1 MGTKPNLLG
10 QAMIE
15 LISLHLPKCAGTS
28 FMRALERV
36 YTADSIYYDYKDR
49 PADPAS
55 AINLD
60 PEGFLERH
68 RRHPSPD
75 ATHKKVIHGHFYIK
89 KYDDIKGCARVV
101 FIRHPVERLIAHYYF
116 WLSIAKHGHT
126 LHDYVLDNDI
136 SLLQFARI
144 PFMRYFYTRV
154 FFRDVDMKAF
164 DFIGR
169 YENIH
174 QESQRLSRLICK
186 EIVFEHLNRNPH
198 EAYVERYREIME
210 DRKTVAALR
219 ESLAEDIYFY
229 EKVTDL
235 E

>member
-1 MGTKPNLLG
+1 
-10 QAMIE
+10 MIE
-15 LISLHLPKCAGTS
+15 LISVHLPKCAGTS
-28 FMRALERV
+28 LRQALERV
-36 YTADSIYYDYKDR
+36 YPADAIYYDYEDR

-68 RRHPSPD
+68 WAHPSLETTD
-75 ATHKKVIHGHFYIK
+75 KKVIHGHFYIK
-89 KYDDIKGCARVV
+89 KYDNIKGCARIV
-101 FIRHPVERLIAHYYF
+101 FMRHPVERLIAHYYF
-116 WLSIAKHGHT
+116 WLSFARQGHT

-154 FFRDVDMKAF
+154 FFRDVDMKVF

-169 YENIH
+169 YENMQ
-174 QESQRLSRLICK
+174 QESRRLSRLIGK
-186 EIVFEHLNRNPH
+186 EIVLEHLNRNPH
-198 EAYVERYREIME
+198 KAYVERHRKIME

-219 ESLAEDIYFY
+219 ESLAEDICLY
-229 EKVTDL
+229 ERVTHL